1 MLSAKSLSTIVA
13 LLLLQAAPTHA
24 WTSSF
29 TSATNPEGDDASHV
43 TVNSLSGDAM
53 ISFSCAEGMI
63 VGYLEN
69 RKGATLNGPG
79 AVYADGTQIAADGYD
94 ARLEFSNTP
103 QIVGLA
109 RQFMAANGNV
119 EVRYGARTTPR
130 DIVDAFPA
138 TGATRALRPLL
149 ADPRCG
155 VE

>member
-1 MLSAKSLSTIVA
+1 MPSAKSLSTIIA
-13 LLLLQAAPTHA
+13 LFLLQAAPSHA

-29 TSATNPEGDDASHV
+29 TKATTPEGDDASHV

-53 ISFSCAEGMI
+53 ISFTCAEGMI

-69 RKGATLNGPG
+69 TKGANLNGPG
-79 AVYADGTQIAADGYD
+79 AVYADGTQIAASGYD
-94 ARLEFSNTP
+94 ARLELSNTP

-109 RQFMAANGNV
+109 RHFMAANGNV
-119 EVRYGARTTPR
+119 EIRYSGRATPR
-130 DIVDAFPA
+130 DIVDSFPA